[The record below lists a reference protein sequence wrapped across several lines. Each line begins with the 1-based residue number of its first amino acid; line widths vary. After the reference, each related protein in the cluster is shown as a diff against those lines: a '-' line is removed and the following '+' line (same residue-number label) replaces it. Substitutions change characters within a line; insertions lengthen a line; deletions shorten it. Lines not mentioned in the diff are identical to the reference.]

1 MAVPGSRPF
10 HGRAL
15 TFARG
20 SDQIRRA
27 LHNCRVRITV
37 ACAPNADRP
46 HARETGTVVT
56 RLAADMTFTKS
67 PAEEAA
73 DNPHCIQPSAST
85 KPIAAESLVVSSN
98 MRPRRGRD
106 ATQHVVPLP
115 MVPGGGENVPRDLQ
129 SRGPFAHHTE
139 TLHPSWMQQNRGR
152 CIYPHLS
159 RRVRPCGAE
168 PTACSVK
175 SSRPL

>member
-20 SDQIRRA
+20 SDQIRRV

-129 SRGPFAHHTE
+129 NRGPSPT
-139 TLHPSWMQQNRGR
+139 TLKRYTHRG
-152 CIYPHLS
+152 CSKTGAVASTHIFPGVLGHAAQS
-159 RRVRPCGAE
+159 RQRAV
-168 PTACSVK
+168 
-175 SSRPL
+175 